1 VREHR
6 VQYPFL
12 GRAKRELLPGQSE
25 IPDRAPA
32 SPSLVREM
40 VSAGGSLANA
50 AKTRL
55 GQRPIGNGDFDDGSG
70 ALPYDGPNQ
79 LSLERAE
86 ANDVVAWLGNHARV
100 RRMQVNAR
108 FGNVCRFD

>member
-1 VREHR
+1 MGNGER
-6 VQYPFL
+6 
-12 GRAKRELLPGQSE
+12 
-25 IPDRAPA
+25 
-32 SPSLVREM
+32 
-40 VSAGGSLANA
+40 AGGSRGNA

-55 GQRPIGNGDFDDGSG
+55 SQRPIGNGDFNDGRS
-70 ALPYDGPNQ
+70 ARRYVLDGPNQ

-100 RRMQVNAR
+100 SSMQVNAR